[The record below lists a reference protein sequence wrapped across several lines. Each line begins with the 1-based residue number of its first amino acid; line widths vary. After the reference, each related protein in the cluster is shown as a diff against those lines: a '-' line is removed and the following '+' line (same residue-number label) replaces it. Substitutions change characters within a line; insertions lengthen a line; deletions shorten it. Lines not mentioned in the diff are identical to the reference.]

1 MGIKFFDIYSPSHA
15 LGGMTFYLLGIDIKL
30 SIILHT
36 FFEIFENYFWVNKGG
51 YCIKLPFM
59 RQKDCKTK
67 PDSIQNI
74 IGDTIFF
81 ILGFLIGLYLI
92 KKPYLENIHFFIK
105 LMIIGLVVPLGY
117 SVLTTN
123 IVGYLP
129 KFEHE

>member
-1 MGIKFFDIYSPSHA
+1 MGQKFFDMYSISHA
-15 LGGMTFYLLGIDIKL
+15 FGGVTFYLLGIDLKL
-30 SIILHT
+30 SIFLHI
-36 FFEIFENYFWVNKGG
+36 FFELFENYFWVNKGG

-59 RQKDCKTK
+59 IQQDCKTK

-74 IGDTIFF
+74 IGDTVFF

-92 KKPYLENIHFFIK
+92 KKSYLQNIHFFIK
-105 LMIIGLVVPLGY
+105 LMIIGLIVPLGY

-123 IVGYLP
+123 IIGYLP